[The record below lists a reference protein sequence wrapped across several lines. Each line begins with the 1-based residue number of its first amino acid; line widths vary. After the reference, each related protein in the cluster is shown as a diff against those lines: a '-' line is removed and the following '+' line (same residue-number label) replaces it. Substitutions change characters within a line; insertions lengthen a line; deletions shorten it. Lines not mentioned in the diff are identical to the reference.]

1 MFVPSYSNHNLKPS
15 MKSLGL
21 QVCDRAS
28 TTTHV
33 DREKKKIVPTLQQY
47 GVGVGGGGGVYFNFI
62 TFPNIETTWHL
73 IQNSYIY

>member
-47 GVGVGGGGGVYFNFI
+47 GVGVGVGVVVGGGGWGGGGGIFQF
-62 TFPNIETTWHL
+62 
-73 IQNSYIY
+73 